1 VTIEEQRLS
10 EMLHRVTP
18 DPPRHVTVE
27 DIAIRLANKN
37 APARGAGRGV
47 TSMSGSRMGG
57 GRMDGGGMGGG
68 GRPSRGRL
76 TPLLAAASV
85 VAIAGASAGIAV
97 ALSSHSSKL
106 SASGGVVSPATA
118 QTATSPPTSQAQSV
132 TTTPASEPVVSGSPI
147 TNGAWGAATV
157 VPTVFTPGSLIASGG
172 QLYAFTTD
180 NLLEVDP
187 STNTTVNETSY
198 EGFPYQAPVV
208 ADGKIWTVTTYGGT
222 VGLTA
227 YNPRTLAQDGTLSLP
242 ASGGLAGEPDGV
254 LTAGPNGD
262 LYVAAGTLIDE
273 VNPANG
279 SVIQHYEARGGA
291 ANALAVSPDGSTL
304 YAGSV
309 GSTSF
314 LLTEYNVASGTQE
327 ATATEQA
334 SVGGE
339 MVATPGG
346 VWFTTGYSMAERVW
360 FAPAGNLSGARL
372 IAGAGNG
379 GQDSVPTYADG
390 VVWVGGAQR
399 LQCLDPD
406 TGQVRASSYIPSD
419 NGIQED
425 IGDIAVLNGRVYAVY
440 VNNRTDSGGV
450 ALLNPPSAC
459 YSSSAGS
466 GS

>member
-18 DPPRHVTVE
+18 EPPRHVTVE

-37 APARGAGRGV
+37 APARRAGRGV
-47 TSMSGSRMGG
+47 APMPYN
-57 GRMDGGGMGGG
+57 
-68 GRPSRGRL
+68 RPSRGRL
-76 TPLLAAASV
+76 MPLLAAASV
-85 VAIAGASAGIAV
+85 VVIAGASAGIAV
-97 ALSSHSSKL
+97 ALSSHKGNVSATGGVTSSPTGQASSP
-106 SASGGVVSPATA
+106 SASPV
-118 QTATSPPTSQAQSV
+118 QSV
-132 TTTPASEPVVSGSPI
+132 SSRPASAPAISSSPV

-157 VPTVFTPGSLIASGG
+157 VPTVFTPGSLISSGG
-172 QLYAFTTD
+172 HLYAFTTD

-187 STNTTVNETSY
+187 TANSTVNETSY
-198 EGFPYQAPVV
+198 NGFPYQAPVV
-208 ADGKIWTVTTYGGT
+208 ADGKIWTVSTYGGT
-222 VGLTA
+222 IGLTA
-227 YNPRTLAQDGTLSLP
+227 YNPRTLAPDGTLSLP
-242 ASGGLAGEPDGV
+242 ASGALAGEPDGV
-254 LTAGPNGD
+254 LAAGPDGD
-262 LYVAAGTLIDE
+262 LYVAAGTLVDK

-291 ANALAVSPDGSTL
+291 ANAVAVSPDGRTL
-304 YAGSV
+304 YVGSV

-314 LLTEYNVASGTQE
+314 LLTEYNVASGTQL

-334 SVGGE
+334 TVGGE

-346 VWFTTGYSMAERVW
+346 IWFTTGYSMAERVW
-360 FAPAGNLSGARL
+360 FAPVGSLSGARV

-379 GQDSVPTYADG
+379 GQDSVPTYSDG

-399 LQCLDPD
+399 LQCLDPV

-425 IGDIAVLNGRVYAVY
+425 LGDIAVLNGRVYAVY
-440 VNNRTDSGGV
+440 LNNRTASGGV

-459 YSSSAGS
+459 YSSSGNSGS